1 MRKLR
6 AWFLR
11 LGGLFG
17 KERKEHELAE
27 ELESHIQMHIEDNL
41 RRGMTPLEARRD
53 ALIKLGGV
61 DSTKEGY
68 RDRRGV
74 PWLETLFQDVRY
86 GLRMLRKNPG
96 FTAVAV
102 LTLALG
108 IGANTAIFSLL
119 DAVLLRLL
127 PVEKPEQLAQVT
139 RRSPRGDDS
148 ISTIFT
154 NPLWEQVRDQQ
165 QVFSGV
171 FAFGDQRFDLARGGE
186 GHYAKGVWVSGDFF
200 RTLGIRSAAG
210 RLMTVSDDQRGCS
223 GVAVLSYSFWQDH
236 FGGAPS
242 AVGSTISLDNH
253 TYPII
258 GVAAPGFYGVEV
270 GTKFDVALPICAT
283 AIFDGARPR
292 LDHRSWWW
300 LNIAGRLKP
309 DISRAQLRARLELI
323 SPRVFAATVPPNWLI
338 DDQKDYRNW
347 SLGTAPAS
355 TGIFGGRQ
363 QAEGLLRILL
373 AAVGMVLLIAC
384 ANIASLMLARAATRH
399 REMAVRRAVG
409 ASRLRLIRQLLIES
423 VLLSTSGALLGT
435 LLARWGTMLLLQLI
449 STAHEQLFLD
459 LSLDWRILGFTAA
472 IAVITG
478 LLFGVLPAFRS
489 TRVSLTDAMKGSLA
503 VDPERPA
510 RFRPGRWIVA
520 SQVALSLVL
529 LVGGGLFLRSFIK
542 LATLDLGFDRANV
555 LIMHGE
561 PRTAS
566 IQPDQWLAT
575 WDEIE
580 RRLGSVPGVL
590 SVSHCVVTP
599 LSGSQW
605 DQPVHADAP
614 NPPAR
619 MAADVYL
626 NGITPRYFKTLGI
639 TLLAGRGFSA
649 QDTTTSPKVAIIN
662 QTMARKFYPH
672 LNPLGRVFRL
682 EGDQGKLGDPIQ
694 IVGIVRNS
702 KYASLREEDYSCAYF
717 PICQAPGFGGGP
729 NFLIR
734 TSVRPSA
741 VLSLIQ
747 STVAGVNK
755 SISLQFDTLARQVD
769 DSLVQERVLA
779 TLSGFFA
786 ALALL
791 LAMVGLYGAISYMV
805 TLRQTELGVRMA
817 LGAAPGS
824 ILRLVLRDVVAILVA
839 GVVAGTGIALLSV
852 QLLQTMLFGLAA
864 RDTLTMALAIGVLSL
879 VAFIAGYLPAR
890 RAAKVDP
897 MVALRYE

>member
-41 RRGMTPLEARRD
+41 RRGMTPEEARRD
-53 ALIKLGGV
+53 ALIKLGGLE
-61 DSTKEGY
+61 STKESY

-86 GLRMLRKNPG
+86 GLRMLRKNSA
-96 FTAVAV
+96 FTLVAV

-119 DAVLLRLL
+119 DAIMLRFL
-127 PVEKPEQLAQVT
+127 PVLKPEQLVQVT
-139 RRSPRGDDS
+139 RRGREGDARAVPY
-148 ISTIFT
+148 FT
-154 NPLWEQVRDQQ
+154 NPLWEHVRDQQ

-171 FAFGDQRFDLARGGE
+171 LAFGAQQFDLAQGGE
-186 GHYAKGVWVSGDFF
+186 AHYAKGLWVSGDFF
-200 RTLGIRSAAG
+200 RTLGVRSATG
-210 RLMTVSDDQRGCS
+210 RLITVGDDQRGCS
-223 GVAVLSYSFWQDH
+223 GVAVLSYTFWQDH
-236 FGGAPS
+236 FGGAAS
-242 AVGSTISLDNH
+242 ALGSTISLDNH

-300 LNIAGRLKP
+300 LNIVGRLKP
-309 DISRAQLRARLELI
+309 EISHAQLRARLELI
-323 SPRVFAATVPPNWLI
+323 SPRVFAATVPSNW
-338 DDQKDYRNW
+338 DPESQKSYLKW
-347 SLGTAPAS
+347 SLSTAPVS
-355 TGIFGGRQ
+355 TGTSDLRE
-363 QAEGLLRILL
+363 QAARPLQILMGV
-373 AAVGMVLLIAC
+373 VGIVLLIAC

-409 ASRLRLIRQLLIES
+409 ASRLRLMRQLLTECL
-423 VLLSTSGALLGT
+423 LLSMAGALLGI
-435 LLARWGTMLLLQLI
+435 LLARWGSLLLVRFI
-449 STAHEQLFLD
+449 STARHPVFLD
-459 LSLDWRILGFTAA
+459 LSLDWRILSFTAA
-472 IAVITG
+472 IAMITAI
-478 LLFGVLPAFRS
+478 LFGVLPAFRS
-489 TRVSLTDAMKGSLA
+489 TRVSLTAAMKGSLA
-503 VDPERPA
+503 VDSERHA

-529 LVGGGLFLRSFIK
+529 LVGAGLFLRSFVK
-542 LATLDLGFDRANV
+542 LVTLDLGFDRTNV
-555 LIMHGE
+555 VLMSAE
-561 PRTAS
+561 PRTAALE
-566 IQPDQWLAT
+566 PDKWLAT

-580 RRLGSVPGVL
+580 RRLNSLPGVL
-590 SVSHCVVTP
+590 SLSRSLLTP
-599 LSGSQW
+599 ISGNQW
-605 DQPVHADAP
+605 NQLVHADSP
-614 NPPAR
+614 NPPAG
-619 MAADVYL
+619 MASLVYL
-626 NGITPRYFKTLGI
+626 NGIAPGYFRTLRI
-639 TLLAGRGFSA
+639 SLLAGRDFSL
-649 QDTTTSPKVAIIN
+649 QDTATSPKVAVIN
-662 QTMARKFYPH
+662 ETVARKFYPN
-672 LNPLGRVFRL
+672 LNPLGRFFRM

-694 IVGIVRNS
+694 IVGIVRDS
-702 KYASLREEDYSCAYF
+702 KYGSLREEDYSCAYF
-717 PICQAPGFGGGP
+717 PISQAPGFGGGP

-734 TSVRPSA
+734 TSARPSA

-747 STVAGVNK
+747 ATVAGVNK
-755 SISLQFDTLARQVD
+755 SISLQFDTLAQQVD

-791 LAMVGLYGAISYMV
+791 LVMIGLYGAISYMV

-839 GVVAGTGIALLSV
+839 GVLVGTGIALLSV
-852 QLLQTMLFGLAA
+852 QLLQTLLFGLAA

-879 VAFIAGYLPAR
+879 VAFISGYLPAR
-890 RAAKVDP
+890 RAANVDP